1 MEVAALYPG
10 AIHLRGHHAVFD
22 NFVGVD
28 DKAVGVRDI
37 AAEQNTRHALA
48 RAVLDAISA
57 VDDQRAGV
65 FELLKEHHR
74 AVFATHIDDYVFLD
88 FAGDELLFAV
98 DLHLASA
105 LAQLLG
111 CQVEDGG
118 VVADMVRAVGAG
130 SHDTGNLDFSHTC

>member
-1 MEVAALYPG
+1 M
-10 AIHLRGHHAVFD
+10 
-22 NFVGVD
+22 
-28 DKAVGVRDI
+28 
-37 AAEQNTRHALA
+37 
-48 RAVLDAISA
+48 
-57 VDDQRAGV
+57 
-65 FELLKEHHR
+65 
-74 AVFATHIDDYVFLD
+74 FATHIDDYVFLD
-88 FAGDELLFAV
+88 FAGDELFFAV